1 MLACALVPAEPS
13 WQPVV
18 VRVAPSSAP
27 KGKLLPRVNRL
38 RSSDEIREVV
48 NKGQRSTT
56 KSVTLHYLP
65 AQTNR
70 YAVVVSKAVGG
81 AVTRNQVKRRFR
93 AVLAGYLEQKP
104 AISGVFRVRTGADRA
119 PFDQLKAEIGEIL
132 GKIQ

>member
-1 MLACALVPAEPS
+1 
-13 WQPVV
+13 
-18 VRVAPSSAP
+18 
-27 KGKLLPRVNRL
+27 L

-70 YAVVVSKAVGG
+70 FAVVVSKAVGG

>member
-70 YAVVVSKAVGG
+70 FAVVVSKAVGG